1 LKELEKIDPN
11 DKELKIRIAKMT
23 IDLEKLNEKRKKE
36 VISGLKNL
44 GEILLSTNILKI
56 EWEESNNF
64 FFNLDK
70 VGLSLDNLKLGQN
83 DNGSYNI

>member
-56 EWEESNNF
+56 E
-64 FFNLDK
+64 
-70 VGLSLDNLKLGQN
+70 
-83 DNGSYNI
+83 

>member
-1 LKELEKIDPN
+1 MKELEKIDPN